1 MPKSKST
8 KSNIKDNKDNKDN
21 KNIKNIL
28 KQDELEDSSSGEED
42 FDGVSEES
50 MQKLI
55 KVLGED
61 GLDQQALDQLAYLN
75 QLEGSQNGDDNDDD
89 DDDDQED
96 QEDLVD
102 NEALVSGDDNS
113 EDDDEDEEDDQEEE
127 DGAGFI
133 NDEEEDDD
141 EENSEE
147 EEDESTHP
155 LTLEDAQDVDEDTR
169 AQITTKVTVN
179 NKSAITRILNDFKL
193 SDKLPFIETLA
204 VTSSKSIKDLGAED
218 VYDDLSR
225 ELAFYKQSLEA
236 VERAKPQVLKAGVPF
251 SRPNDFFAE
260 MVKTDVQM
268 EKIRQKMMDEK
279 SNIEASEKA
288 RKQRELKKVG
298 KKVQNEKMMERQQSK
313 KDMIDKVK
321 SLKRKKG
328 GVDGLEAGDDDF
340 DIQLEDALEGGK
352 EGKDDNKKRKMSRGA
367 RDAKFGHGGKKKHA
381 KSNTKDSTNAPFKG
395 NKKSRPG
402 KSKRIGGK

>member
-1 MPKSKST
+1 M
-8 KSNIKDNKDNKDN
+8 
-21 KNIKNIL
+21 
-28 KQDELEDSSSGEED
+28 
-42 FDGVSEES
+42 
-50 MQKLI
+50 
-55 KVLGED
+55 
-61 GLDQQALDQLAYLN
+61 
-75 QLEGSQNGDDNDDD
+75 
-89 DDDDQED
+89 
-96 QEDLVD
+96 
-102 NEALVSGDDNS
+102 
-113 EDDDEDEEDDQEEE
+113 
-127 DGAGFI
+127 
-133 NDEEEDDD
+133 
-141 EENSEE
+141 
-147 EEDESTHP
+147 
-155 LTLEDAQDVDEDTR
+155 
-169 AQITTKVTVN
+169 N
-179 NKSAITRILNDFKL
+179 NKAAITRILNDFKL

-236 VERAKPQVLKAGVPF
+236 VEKAKPQVLKAGVPF

-298 KKVQNEKMMERQQSK
+298 KKVQNEKMLERQKSK

-328 GVDGLEAGDDDF
+328 GVEGLEAGDDDF

-352 EGKDDNKKRKMSRGA
+352 PGKDDNSKKRKMSRNA

-381 KSNTKDSTNAPFKG
+381 KSNTKDSTNEPFKG

-402 KSKRIGGK
+402 KSKRMSGK